1 MFKRV
6 LIANRGEIANRIIST
21 CLDLGIETVAIY
33 SDDDRS
39 LHYLNRA
46 DYAYRVGEGDAS
58 SSYKNREAV
67 LAIAKIAE
75 VDCIHAGYGFLAE
88 DKEFARLCKEQKI
101 EFIGSNYE
109 LLVRS
114 ENKIKLRELAEKLG
128 VKTVPHCTKP
138 LLNISEAKQE
148 AKKIGY
154 PVMIKPVCGLHGRG
168 LRRVEDAEAFEQAFS
183 ATKLE
188 ASIVLDDDS
197 VLIEQA
203 LDGAKHI
210 EVPVLRDKKGHVLAL
225 PELDCS
231 VQRLYTKIVA
241 ETPSSSISEKTRT
254 CLRESASKIAKGI
267 ELVGLATFEF
277 LVKGE
282 DVYFLEITP
291 RLTVEHSITE
301 MVTGFDLVK
310 YQFLISSDDELDV
323 YEKDLKCRG
332 TAMQCRIYAEDPQSF
347 EPYSGVV
354 DDMFVPMGPH
364 VRHEIVAHSNWFVPI
379 HYDHMLAKMSVWG
392 RDRAIVIRKMT
403 HLLRDYFYSGI
414 ITNIPLQRQIFSHK
428 SMINGTYDVDFMR
441 KDFVF
446 NREELPQ
453 NYDTAMTIAT
463 AIRVFKKEEKI
474 RGSKEFVSEP
484 ISTWQKE
491 LGTGRL

>member
-58 SSYKNREAV
+58 SSYKNKDAV
-67 LAIAKIAE
+67 LAIAKMSQA
-75 VDCIHAGYGFLAE
+75 DCIHAGYGFLAE
-88 DKEFARLCKEQKI
+88 DKDFARLCKENNI
-101 EFIGSNYE
+101 ELIGSSYE
-109 LLVRS
+109 LLDKS
-114 ENKIKLRELAEKLG
+114 DNKIELRKLAEKLG
-128 VKTVPHCTKP
+128 IKTVPHCTKP
-138 LLNISEAKQE
+138 ITDLTEAQQE
-148 AKKIGY
+148 AKKLAY
-154 PVMIKPVCGLHGRG
+154 PLMIKPVCGLHGKG
-168 LRRVEDAEAFEQAFS
+168 VRRIEDPKMLDQAFS

-188 ASIVLDDDS
+188 AGLTLDSDAVLM
-197 VLIEQA
+197 EKA

-210 EVPVLRDKKGHVLAL
+210 EVPVLRDKAGHVLAL

-241 ETPSSSISEKTRT
+241 ETPSSSISEGTRT
-254 CLRESASKIAKGI
+254 YLRESASKIAEGMGLI
-267 ELVGLATFEF
+267 GLATFEF
-277 LVKGE
+277 LVIGE
-282 DVYFLEITP
+282 DAYFLEITP
-291 RLTVEHSITE
+291 RLTVEHSVTE

-310 YQFLISSDDELDV
+310 YQFLISSGDVLDV
-323 YEKDLKCRG
+323 YEKGLKCRG

-364 VRHEIVAHSNWFVPI
+364 VRHELIAHSNWLVPI

-392 RDRAIVIRKMT
+392 RDRAMVIRKMT
-403 HLLRDYFYSGI
+403 HLLKDYFYSGI

-428 SMINGTYDVDFMR
+428 ALISGTYNVDFMR

-446 NREELPQ
+446 NKQELPQ

-474 RGSKEFVSEP
+474 HGTKEFVSEP